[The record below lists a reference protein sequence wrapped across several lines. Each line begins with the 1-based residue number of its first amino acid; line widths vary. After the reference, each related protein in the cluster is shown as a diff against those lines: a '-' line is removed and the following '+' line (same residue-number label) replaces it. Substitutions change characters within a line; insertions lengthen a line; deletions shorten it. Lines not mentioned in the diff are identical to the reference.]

1 MQVLKAITP
10 DQGILDSHICKARLW
25 KDDSKWAMDLFGG
38 IPSDI
43 AASLLRQ
50 YVFRWERY
58 VQRNGKSRSAN
69 TWLRRQVVMVRE
81 AVGQVP
87 VQIEKLRNEVRR
99 RSLASD
105 LADQCH
111 RVLMSCIDEGQDAV
125 ATAKAMRDV
134 WFPWSFMPSVP
145 TQNVPQE
152 HGESN
157 EEYEARIEETVA
169 LGQIARLINEGWWVK
184 KLDIAYRRFC
194 EHCRIIMGKVRKGVS
209 AYISHIGLQDY
220 RARKLASLRALSNI
234 VAKNEL
240 TGEEIEVI
248 DAVKASVSNPK
259 IRRHELMVR
268 MRGFE
273 DIATEK
279 GLMGGFFTMTA
290 PSKYHAYHSVRANGK
305 TCSVENKK
313 YQGFNP
319 KQTQHYLSHVWSKA
333 RAKLKRLDVPLMGF
347 RVCEPHHD
355 ATPHWHALFFFH
367 PEHESIIHWVLAH
380 YFTEADRAELGVSD
394 ADFKSWS
401 DAIEKIK
408 GEDEKLFLPL
418 SEENTGHIE
427 NISNLIKPRF
437 DYKVMDPECGSAT
450 GYIAKYIAK
459 NIDGFKV
466 EEDEE
471 SGEKADVT
479 AESVAGW
486 ASEWGIRQF
495 QQIGGPSVS
504 VWREL
509 RRLEQGIHTKEQK
522 HEAKER
528 GKEYKP
534 QVRSLF
540 DLQSEEHQIEVAR
553 IAADSGNWGMF
564 IEAMGGVFCGR
575 NAQPLR
581 LAYRPKEN
589 GYGELVTKLK
599 GVTNRVDLTMI
610 SRTDGWVLCKKTS
623 SSIHTSK
630 KRALDAQSNNGC
642 APWSSVN
649 NCTREQ
655 NDPLMLA
662 VLDHFKRNGIEV
674 DRGGVAAMIR
684 GGIIFSPDSRKAWL
698 ERSNIGLQVRVE
710 DILDD
715 KGWGDWSFLS

>member
-1 MQVLKAITP
+1 MQVLSAITP
-10 DQGILDSHICKARLW
+10 NEAILVSHTSKAKLW
-25 KDDSKWAMDLFGG
+25 RDDSKWVRSLFGG

-43 AASLLRQ
+43 AVSLLKQ

-69 TWLRRQVVMVRE
+69 IWLRRQVTMVRE
-81 AVGQVP
+81 AAGQFP
-87 VQIEKLRNEVRR
+87 VQIERLRNEIRR
-99 RSLASD
+99 KSLASE

-111 RVLMSCIDEGQDAV
+111 RVLMSCIDQRQDAV
-125 ATAKAMRDV
+125 ATAKVMRDV

-145 TQNVPQE
+145 TQSIPQE
-152 HGESN
+152 QEESN

-169 LGQIARLINEGWWVK
+169 LGQIARLINEAWWLR

-194 EHCRIIMGKVRKGVS
+194 EHCRIIMGQVRKGVS
-209 AYISHIGLQDY
+209 AYISHIGLQGY
-220 RARKLASLRALSNI
+220 RARKIANLKALSNI
-234 VAKNEL
+234 VARNEL
-240 TGEEIEVI
+240 TGEEIDVI
-248 DAVKASVSNPK
+248 EAVKASVSNPK

-273 DIATEK
+273 DIATEN

-290 PSKYHAYHSVRANGK
+290 PSKYHSYHSVRSNGK

-319 KQTQHYLSHVWSKA
+319 KQTQRYLSHAWSKA

-367 PEHESIIHWVLAH
+367 PEHEPVIRWVLAH
-380 YFTEADRAELGVSD
+380 YFTEEDRSELGASD
-394 ADFKSWS
+394 VDFKCWS
-401 DAIEKIK
+401 DAIAKTK
-408 GEDEKLFLPL
+408 DEDGKFTLPL
-418 SEENTGHIE
+418 SEESTEHIE
-427 NISNLIKPRF
+427 TVSALIKPRF
-437 DYKVMDPECGSAT
+437 DYKVIDPECGSAT

-466 EEDEE
+466 EDDEE
-471 SGEKADVT
+471 SGEKAEVT

-509 RRLEQGIHTKEQK
+509 RRLEQDPLAIEEQQQIK
-522 HEAKER
+522 SNP
-528 GKEYKP
+528 YKP
-534 QVRSLF
+534 QVRSFF

-553 IAADSGNWGMF
+553 VAADSGNWGMF
-564 IEAMGGVFCGR
+564 VEAMGGVFCAR

-599 GVTNRVDLTMI
+599 GVTNGVDLTVI
-610 SRTDGWVLCKKTS
+610 SRMDGWVLCKKTPS
-623 SSIHTSK
+623 SDLTLKSSVSTPETE
-630 KRALDAQSNNGC
+630 DFC
-642 APWSSVN
+642 ASWSSVN
-649 NCTREQ
+649 NCTR
-655 NDPLMLA
+655 DKSG
-662 VLDHFKRNGIEV
+662 VLKQSILGHFECNGIDV
-674 DRGGVAAMIR
+674 DKGGVAAMIR
-684 GGIIFSPDSRKAWL
+684 GDTVFTLDGRKTWL
-698 ERSNIGLQVRVE
+698 DRTHIGLQVRVE
-710 DILDD
+710 EVLEEV
-715 KGWGDWSFLS
+715 KWEGW